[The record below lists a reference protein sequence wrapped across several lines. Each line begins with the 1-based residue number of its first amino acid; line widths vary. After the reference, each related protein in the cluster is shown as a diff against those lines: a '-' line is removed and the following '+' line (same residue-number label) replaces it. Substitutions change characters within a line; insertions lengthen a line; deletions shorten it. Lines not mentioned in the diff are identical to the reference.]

1 MARDFKSRI
10 DAVSAKLLVLT
21 ERYESMEQA
30 YEAARQEII
39 MLKASLLAK
48 DKEIDQLRTRAE
60 YLTVASNLR
69 GGSRSDLEQAKAL
82 IADLLRDVDRC
93 IDDLIE

>member
-69 GGSRSDLEQAKAL
+69 GGSRSDLAKAL